1 MKCYIWSAFALLALG
16 VVCWG
21 CSGGLDRA
29 AKADA
34 PSITLRNDQGYV
46 KRVGLGV
53 IHAPSTELGRE
64 SARWFAQSVAATL
77 QGQVARLELLKAW
90 EDGTVKEAIDL
101 LKSNTIDAAAT
112 RWRTDGFQG
121 IATAALLDLRLVTE
135 KTGILWFR
143 KDRHFVKFELVLD
156 LYDTH
161 SGAKLVNKVAE
172 ISMKISQRDYEAL
185 QSGTVLHISDL
196 DESLADLASEFGEE
210 AAEAL
215 RMHPWQ
221 TSIISTDAERIVLA
235 AGRSS
240 GLQVGDRLVI
250 YGGSRLIAGESGKF
264 VLPGMKI
271 AEVDI
276 KQVEEHRSNAVVLRN
291 GSVHAGDIAV
301 PIGRNQ
307 F

>member
-1 MKCYIWSAFALLALG
+1 MRLYIWSAFAFFALG
-16 VVCWG
+16 VACWG
-21 CSGGLDRA
+21 CADGLDRA

-34 PSITLRNDQGYV
+34 SSLNRQIDHGYM

-53 IHAPSTELGRE
+53 IHTPSTDLGRE

-77 QGQVARLELLKAW
+77 QAEVSRLKLLKAW
-90 EDGTVKEAIDL
+90 EDDAIKEAIDL
-101 LKSNTIDAAAT
+101 LKSNHIDLVAT

-121 IATAALLDLRLVTE
+121 IATAALLDVRLVTE

-143 KDRHFVKFELVLD
+143 KDRFFVKFEVVLD

-161 SGAKLVNKVAE
+161 SGAKLVNEVAE
-172 ISMKISQRDYEAL
+172 MSLKISQEDYEAL

-196 DESLADLASEFGEE
+196 DESLADLANEFGEE

-215 RMHPWQ
+215 RKHPWQ

-240 GLQVGDRLVI
+240 GLQVGDRLAI
-250 YGGSRLIAGESGKF
+250 YGGNKLIVGESGKY
-264 VLPGMKI
+264 VLPGVKI

-276 KQVEEHRSNAVVLRN
+276 KQVEEHRSNAAVLQN
-291 GSVHAGDIAV
+291 GSVRAGDIAM
-301 PIGRNQ
+301 PIGRNP
-307 F
+307 

>member
-1 MKCYIWSAFALLALG
+1 MTSFRWSAFALLALG

-21 CSGGLDRA
+21 CAGGSDRA
-29 AKADA
+29 AKTDA
-34 PSITLRNDQGYV
+34 PSFAFLNDQGYV

-53 IHAPSTELGRE
+53 IHAPSTELGHE
-64 SARWFAQSVAATL
+64 SARWFAQSVAATM
-77 QGQVARLELLKAW
+77 QAEVARLDLLKGW
-90 EDGTVKEAIDL
+90 QDETIEEAIDL
-101 LKSNTIDAAAT
+101 LKTNTVDVAAE

-121 IATAALLDLRLVTE
+121 IVTAALLDLRLVTE
-135 KTGILWFR
+135 KTGVFWFR
-143 KDRHFVKFELVLD
+143 KDRYFIKIEVVLD

-161 SGAKLVNKVAE
+161 SGAKLVNEVAE
-172 ISMKISQRDYEAL
+172 RVLKISQDDYEAL

-196 DESLADLASEFGEE
+196 DELLADLASDFGQE

-215 RMHPWQ
+215 QKHPWQ

-240 GLQVGDRLVI
+240 GLQIGDRLAI
-250 YGGSRLIAGESGKF
+250 YGGNRLVVGASGKY

-276 KQVEEHRSNAVVLRN
+276 KQVDEHRSNAVVLEN
-291 GSVHAGDIAV
+291 GSVQAGDIAI
-301 PIGRNQ
+301 PIGRKP
-307 F
+307 

>member
-1 MKCYIWSAFALLALG
+1 MKLYKWGTFALLALG

-34 PSITLRNDQGYV
+34 PSLALRNDRGYV

-64 SARWFAQSVAATL
+64 SAHRFAQSVAATL
-77 QGQVARLELLKAW
+77 QGQAARLNLLKGW
-90 EDGTVKEAIDL
+90 EDETIKEAIDL
-101 LKSNTIDAAAT
+101 IKSNTIDAAAA

-121 IATAALLDLRLVTE
+121 IAAAALLDVRPVTE

-143 KDRHFVKFELVLD
+143 KDRYFIKFEVVLD

-161 SGAKLVNKVAE
+161 SGAKLVNEVAE
-172 ISMKISQRDYEAL
+172 MSLKISQEDYEAL

-196 DESLADLASEFGEE
+196 DESLADLANEFGEE

-215 RMHPWQ
+215 RKHPWQ
-221 TSIISTDAERIVLA
+221 TSILSADAEGIVLA

-250 YGGSRLIAGESGKF
+250 YDGNRFIVGEGGKY

-276 KQVEEHRSNAVVLRN
+276 KQMDEHRSKAVVLQN
-291 GSVHAGDIAV
+291 GSVQAGDIAM
-301 PIGRNQ
+301 PMGQ
-307 F
+307 

>member
-1 MKCYIWSAFALLALG
+1 MKLYLWSAFALMALG
-16 VVCWG
+16 VACWG
-21 CSGGLDRA
+21 CGGGLDRA
-29 AKADA
+29 ATADVPA
-34 PSITLRNDQGYV
+34 STLQNDQGYV

-53 IHAPSTELGRE
+53 THAPSTELGRE

-77 QGQVARLELLKAW
+77 QRRVARLQLLKAW
-90 EDGTVKEAIDL
+90 EDETLKEAIDL
-101 LKSNTIDAAAT
+101 LDSSTIDVAAT

-121 IATAALLDLRLVTE
+121 IVAAALLDEHLVTE
-135 KTGILWFR
+135 KTGLFWWR
-143 KDRHFVKFELVLD
+143 KDRYFVKFEVVLD

-161 SGAKLVNKVAE
+161 SGAKLVDEVAE
-172 ISMKISQRDYEAL
+172 ISLKISKEDYDAL

-196 DESLADLASEFGEE
+196 DESLVDLASEFGEA

-215 RMHPWQ
+215 RKHPWQ

-240 GLQVGDRLVI
+240 GVQVGDRLSI
-250 YGGSRLIAGESGKF
+250 YNGNKRIVGEGGKY

-276 KQVEEHRSNAVVLRN
+276 KQVDEHRSIAVVLQN
-291 GSVHAGDIAV
+291 GSVHAGDIAM
-301 PIGRNQ
+301 PIGRNH

>member
-1 MKCYIWSAFALLALG
+1 MRFYIWSAFGLLALG

-34 PSITLRNDQGYV
+34 SSITPKNDQGYV

-64 SARWFAQSVAATL
+64 SARWFAQSVVATL
-77 QGQVARLELLKAW
+77 QGQVDRLELLKAW
-90 EDGTVKEAIDL
+90 EDDTIKEAIDF
-101 LKSNTIDAAAT
+101 LKRNTIDAAAT

-121 IATAALLDLRLVTE
+121 IATVALLDLRLVTE
-135 KTGILWFR
+135 KTGIFWFR
-143 KDRHFVKFELVLD
+143 KERYFVKFEVVLD

-161 SGAKLVNKVAE
+161 SGAKLVNEVAE
-172 ISMKISQRDYEAL
+172 MSLKISQQNYEAL

-196 DESLADLASEFGEE
+196 DELLADLADEFGEE

-215 RMHPWQ
+215 QKHPWQ
-221 TSIISTDAERIVLA
+221 TSIISTDTGHIVLA

-250 YGGSRLIAGESGKF
+250 YNGNRAIDGESGKF
-264 VLPGMKI
+264 VLPGMRI

-276 KQVEEHRSNAVVLRN
+276 KQVEEHRSNAVVLQN
-291 GSVHAGDIAV
+291 GSVQAGDIAV
-301 PIGRNQ
+301 PIGRNP
-307 F
+307 

>member
-1 MKCYIWSAFALLALG
+1 MRFYIWSAFALLGLG

-34 PSITLRNDQGYV
+34 SSVILQNGQGYV

-53 IHAPSTELGRE
+53 IYAPSTELGRE
-64 SARWFAQSVAATL
+64 SARWFVQSVAVTL
-77 QGQVARLELLKAW
+77 QGQVERLELLKAW
-90 EDGTVKEAIDL
+90 EDDTIREAIDL

-135 KTGILWFR
+135 KTGIFWFR
-143 KDRHFVKFELVLD
+143 KDRYFVKFEVVLD

-161 SGAKLVNKVAE
+161 NGAKLVNEVAE
-172 ISMKISQRDYEAL
+172 ISLKISQQDYEAL

-196 DESLADLASEFGEE
+196 DESLADLANEFGEE

-215 RMHPWQ
+215 QKHPWQ
-221 TSIISTDAERIVLA
+221 TSIISTDGEHIVLA

-250 YGGSRLIAGESGKF
+250 YNGNRLIDGESGKF
-264 VLPGMKI
+264 VLPGKKI

-276 KQVEEHRSNAVVLRN
+276 KQVQEHRSNAVVLQN
-291 GSVHAGDIAV
+291 GSVQAGDIAV
-301 PIGRNQ
+301 PTGRNP
-307 F
+307 